1 MWKGIRYLFLLIV
14 VAFGAY
20 HFTLWATPRAVLV
33 ALKFK
38 AKSELNT
45 PYYNDVV
52 TDRDRM
58 VALPNPDFLYVAMG
72 YDIRSSDLILSGKM
86 PDSTYYSMALYG
98 TDTRNFFR
106 VNDRQCPEKAFSY
119 RLTRADVV
127 SESAVQT
134 IVSPTPV
141 GFLLIRI
148 LIIDPSQVD
157 HLKEIQRS
165 FKAEQVL

>member
-1 MWKGIRYLFLLIV
+1 M

-45 PYYNDVV
+45 PFYNDVV

-58 VALPNPDFLYVAMG
+58 VALPNPDFLYVALG
-72 YDIRSSDLILSGKM
+72 YDIRNSDLILSGKM
-86 PDSTYYSMALYG
+86 PDSTYYSMALYD
-98 TDTRNFFR
+98 TDTRNYFR
-106 VNDRQCPEKAFSY
+106 VNDRQCPDRTFTY
-119 RLTRADVV
+119 RLTKQGT
-127 SESAVQT
+127 ESADGMPV
-134 IVSPTPV
+134 IISPTPV

-148 LIIDPSQVD
+148 LITDPSRVEY
-157 HLKEIQRS
+157 LREIQRS
-165 FKAEQVL
+165 FKVEVVE